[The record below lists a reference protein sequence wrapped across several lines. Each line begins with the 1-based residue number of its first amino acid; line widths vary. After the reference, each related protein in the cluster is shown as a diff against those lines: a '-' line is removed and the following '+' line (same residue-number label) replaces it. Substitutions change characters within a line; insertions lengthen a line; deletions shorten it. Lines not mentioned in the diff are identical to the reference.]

1 MGPMSST
8 RKVIPSPI
16 PEGIEQYSGRWVAIR
31 HAKVVADAKSLRA
44 LEKDD
49 RFRPDDLIHR
59 VPDRVIWH
67 P

>member
-1 MGPMSST
+1 MRSTPKAISSW
-8 RKVIPSPI
+8 I

-31 HAKVVADAKSLRA
+31 HGRVVADAKSLRA

-49 RFRPDDLIHR
+49 RFRRGDFIHR
-59 VPDRVIWH
+59 VPDWGIWH